1 MSESHAM
8 VGELRTNFGK
18 GAARKLRAIGQIPA
32 VIYGHGGAP
41 VHVTLPNH
49 ETTLLVRHKNPII
62 ELTVGKDKHLVLVK
76 DVQKDPVRQV
86 IEHLDLLVVTKG
98 ETVTVNVP
106 VHVTGTPFS
115 GAIAVLDHAVISV
128 EAEALHIPETI
139 SVDVTGLKEHA
150 HVTAGDIA
158 LPADAKLHLPVET
171 IIVSI
176 VAAPAA
182 HAAEVAAAE

>member
-1 MSESHAM
+1 MSEQHAM
-8 VGELRTNFGK
+8 VGEARTNFGK

-32 VIYGHGGAP
+32 VIYGHGGDP
-41 VHVTLPNH
+41 IHVTLPNH

-76 DVQKDPVRQV
+76 DVQKDPVRQI
-86 IEHLDLLVVTKG
+86 IEHVDLLVVVKG

-106 VHVTGTPFS
+106 VHIVGTPFS
-115 GAIAVLDHAVISV
+115 GAIAVLEHAAVTM

-150 HVTAGDIA
+150 HITAADIA
-158 LPADAKLHLPVET
+158 LPAGATLHFDPATV
-171 IIVSI
+171 IVSL

-182 HAAEVAAAE
+182 HAADVAAEA